1 MSEAFFT
8 FIGAVIGSSITW
20 FSAIY
25 AADRQAFN
33 SAGASLR
40 AVFASIQSRIRNEK
54 VSEWNEFRTEMQNLF
69 DTHAIEFEKFRFY
82 VSKSRVTEYDTACR
96 DYRNVVH
103 SRSIT
108 SATTPRGTTPDA
120 RTDAER
126 FLGAIDAILGFT
138 EVKNKAEILQHNMK
152 SLKAKYAHIF
162 NS

>member
-8 FIGAVIGSSITW
+8 FIG
-20 FSAIY
+20 
-25 AADRQAFN
+25 
-33 SAGASLR
+33 

-82 VSKSRVTEYDTACR
+82 VGKSRVTEYDTAYR

-108 SATTPRGTTPDA
+108 SATTPRGRVPDT
-120 RTDAER
+120 RTEAER

-138 EVKNKAEILQHNMK
+138 EVTSADEVFQRILRP
-152 SLKAKYAHIF
+152 LKTKYAHIF
-162 NS
+162 NSYKGLTLRSTGARR